1 MQCLLL
7 LAIQQLYKKKLRPHC
22 EERSPKRKLFK
33 KENLQKGKITKKE
46 NLQDTME
53 TMLDAYWWALITM
66 TTVGYGEV
74 GGIMLSLFEL

>member
-1 MQCLLL
+1 MRKGLQKGKSL
-7 LAIQQLYKKKLRPHC
+7 
-22 EERSPKRKLFK
+22 ERKISK
-33 KENLQKGKITKKE
+33 KENLQKGKIIKEE

-74 GGIMLSLFEL
+74 GGIMLSLSLFEL